1 MIGILALQGDVI
13 EHANALAARGIPC
26 KLIRYPEHLEGINGL
41 IIPGGESTTLTKLIR
56 LSGLEKPLNVLIKS
70 GLPVW
75 GTCAGVI
82 LLSKG
87 GILECVEVEVVRNA
101 YGAQLDSFV
110 KTGTFSGQQIQ
121 MIFIRAP
128 RIRKVNDSCEVLSIL
143 EGHIVAVRSGNIL
156 LSTFH
161 PELTDDPIF
170 IDYFLSII
178 KASCKSPTS
187 EIAEPV
193 ATVKSSGRKR

>member
-13 EHANALAARGIPC
+13 EHANALAARSIPC

-41 IIPGGESTTLTKLIR
+41 IIPGGESTTLTKLIW
-56 LSGLEKPLNVLIKS
+56 LSGLEKPLNALIKS

-87 GILECVEVEVVRNA
+87 GILECSDVEVHRNA

-110 KTGTFSGQQIQ
+110 KIGTFSGQQIP
-121 MIFIRAP
+121 MVFIRAP
-128 RIRKVNDSCEVLSIL
+128 KIKKVNSSCEVLSVL
-143 EGHIVAVRSGNIL
+143 DNYIVAARSGNVL

-161 PELTDDPIF
+161 PELTDNPVF

-178 KASCKSPTS
+178 RASCKSSTS

-193 ATVKSSGRKR
+193 AIENLSGGKR

>member
-13 EHANALAARGIPC
+13 EHVNKLTERGTPSR
-26 KLIRYPEHLEGINGL
+26 LIRYPEHLEGIKGL
-41 IIPGGESTTLTKLIR
+41 ILPGGESTTLTKLIR
-56 LSGLEKPLNVLIKS
+56 LSGLEQPIKNLIKS

-87 GILECVEVEVVRNA
+87 GILECVDLEVERNA

-110 KTGTFSGQQIQ
+110 KTGTFSTQQIP
-121 MIFIRAP
+121 MVFIRAP
-128 RIRKVNDSCEVLSIL
+128 RIRKAYGSCETLIVLDD
-143 EGHIVAVRSGNIL
+143 HIVAARSGNIL

-161 PELTDDPIF
+161 PELTDNPVF
-170 IDYFLSII
+170 IDYFLSMIN
-178 KASCKSPTS
+178 
-187 EIAEPV
+187 
-193 ATVKSSGRKR
+193 

>member
-13 EHANALAARGIPC
+13 EHVNKLAERGIPH
-26 KLIRYPEHLEGINGL
+26 KYIRYPEHLVGIRGL
-41 IIPGGESTTLTKLIR
+41 ILPGGESTTLTKLIR
-56 LSGLEKPLNVLIKS
+56 LAGLEEPLKKLIKS

-87 GILECVEVEVVRNA
+87 GILECIDVNVERNA

-110 KTGTFSGQQIQ
+110 KKGAFLGEEIP
-121 MIFIRAP
+121 MVFIRAP
-128 RIRKVNDSCEVLSIL
+128 RITSANGTCEVLSVL

-161 PELTDDPIF
+161 PELTDDPVF
-170 IDYFLSII
+170 IDYFISMTGQH
-178 KASCKSPTS
+178 S
-187 EIAEPV
+187 
-193 ATVKSSGRKR
+193 

>member
-13 EHANALAARGIPC
+13 EHANALAARGFPSQ
-26 KLIRYPEHLEGINGL
+26 LIRYPEHLEGINGL

-56 LSGLEKPLNVLIKS
+56 LSGLEKPLKELIKS
-70 GLPVW
+70 GIPVW

-87 GILECVEVEVVRNA
+87 GILECVDAHIERNA

-110 KTGTFSGQQIQ
+110 KTGTFSGQQIP
-121 MIFIRAP
+121 MVFIRAP
-128 RIRKVNDSCEVLSIL
+128 RINKVNGSCEILSVL
-143 EGHIVAVRSGNIL
+143 EGHIVAARSGNIL

-161 PELTDDPIF
+161 PELTDNPVF
-170 IDYFLSII
+170 LDYFLTII
-178 KASCKSPTS
+178 SLQ
-187 EIAEPV
+187 
-193 ATVKSSGRKR
+193 RN

>member
-13 EHANALAARGIPC
+13 EHVNALAARGSSC
-26 KLIRYPEHLEGINGL
+26 KLIRYPEHLKGINGL

-56 LSGLEKPLNVLIKS
+56 LSGLEKPLNELIKS

-87 GILECVEVEVVRNA
+87 GILECVDLEVERNA

-121 MIFIRAP
+121 MVFIRAP
-128 RIRKVNDSCEVLSIL
+128 RIKKVNGSCEVLSIHDD
-143 EGHIVAVRSGNIL
+143 HIVAARSGNIL

-161 PELTDDPIF
+161 PELTDNPVF

-178 KASCKSPTS
+178 RASCESPTS

-193 ATVKSSGRKR
+193 ATVNPSGGKR

>member
-13 EHANALAARGIPC
+13 EHAGKLTEHGISSR
-26 KLIRYPEHLEGINGL
+26 LIRYPEHLEGIRGL
-41 IIPGGESTTLTKLIR
+41 ILPGGESTTLTKLIR
-56 LSGLEKPLNVLIKS
+56 LSGLDKPIMDLIKS

-87 GILECVEVEVVRNA
+87 GILECVDLEVERNA

-110 KTGTFSGQQIQ
+110 KTGTFYAQQIP
-121 MIFIRAP
+121 MVFIRAP
-128 RIRKVNDSCEVLSIL
+128 RIKKANGSCEALIVLDD
-143 EGHIVAVRSGNIL
+143 HIVAARSGNIL

-161 PELTDDPIF
+161 PELTDNPVF
-170 IDYFLSII
+170 IDYFLAMIN
-178 KASCKSPTS
+178 
-187 EIAEPV
+187 
-193 ATVKSSGRKR
+193 

>member
-13 EHANALAARGIPC
+13 EHVNALAARGIPC

-178 KASCKSPTS
+178 RASCKSPTS
-187 EIAEPV
+187 EIADPV